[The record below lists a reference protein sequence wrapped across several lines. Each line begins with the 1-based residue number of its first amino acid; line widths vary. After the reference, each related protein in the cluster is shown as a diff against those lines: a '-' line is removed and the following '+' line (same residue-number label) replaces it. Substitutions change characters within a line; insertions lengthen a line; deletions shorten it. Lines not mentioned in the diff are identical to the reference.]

1 MFLQTFDSR
10 QSMVA
15 VLWVWHSVQRLGDCL
30 HLCVEDRLDIA
41 ITAIAAR
48 RKKSLK
54 DVNSYIPIIFF
65 FQSCLGTGAGPI
77 PEIRTE
83 LFFLPACLLLNC
95 ALWSVMRV
103 TMVTPR
109 RCSIIACAYHERP
122 LTFWTRHK
130 ARSPYWWY
138 DSKICSKLSKLQL
151 SMSSWDE
158 QSNHF
163 VPRVQTE
170 KCVRH
175 T

>member
-1 MFLQTFDSR
+1 
-10 QSMVA
+10 MVA

-83 LFFLPACLLLNC
+83 LFFSTCLPIVKLCTLVSDACHHGDTKAVQHYSLCLPREAFDVLN
-95 ALWSVMRV
+95 
-103 TMVTPR
+103 
-109 RCSIIACAYHERP
+109 
-122 LTFWTRHK
+122 
-130 ARSPYWWY
+130 
-138 DSKICSKLSKLQL
+138 
-151 SMSSWDE
+151 
-158 QSNHF
+158 
-163 VPRVQTE
+163 
-170 KCVRH
+170 
-175 T
+175 